1 MILFLLLSLHLH
13 GLFAAEDAPATRP
26 SDVARWLNDLAAE
39 DAPTRAEAR
48 RKMLGMSAAQLKEL
62 RQLVADGQ
70 AVLPAQREA
79 LYEIVYHTFLRT
91 RPYPVLQGDNGS
103 FIGLFGQQVTDGG
116 GSSSVAFERC
126 LPGFDAYRV
135 LENGDRIVGVDELP
149 ELRFEGSNPLGP
161 VRQGFKAGTVIHF
174 RIIRDSR
181 VQRVALQLSMT
192 PLWQQFRDMGELE
205 AREELAKTYWQ
216 REFAPLLER
225 RPS

>member
-1 MILFLLLSLHLH
+1 MMLFLLLSLQLH
-13 GLFAAEDAPATRP
+13 GLLAADDAPATQP

-62 RQLVADGQ
+62 QTLVANGR
-70 AVLPAQREA
+70 AALPSQREA
-79 LYEIVYHTFLRT
+79 LYEIVHHTFLRT

-116 GSSSVAFERC
+116 DYSSVSFERC

-135 LENGDRIVGVDELP
+135 LENGDRIIGVDELP
-149 ELRFEGSNPLGP
+149 ELRFEGGNPLGP
-161 VRQGFKAGTVIHF
+161 IRQNFKAGTVIHF
-174 RIIRDSR
+174 RIIRDNQF
-181 VQRVALQLSMT
+181 QRVALQLSAT
-192 PLWQQFRDMGELE
+192 PLWQQFRDLGELE
-205 AREELAKTYWQ
+205 AREELARTYWQ